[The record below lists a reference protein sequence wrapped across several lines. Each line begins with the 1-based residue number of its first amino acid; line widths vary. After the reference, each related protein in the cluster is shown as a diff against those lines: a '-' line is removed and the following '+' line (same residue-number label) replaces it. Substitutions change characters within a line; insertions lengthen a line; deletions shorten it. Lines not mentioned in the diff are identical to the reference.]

1 MPIGG
6 LPRNKGLFVALGAAL
21 VVYGFAIVAA
31 VAGGAWLDT
40 VKRNRCQAWPR

>member
-31 VAGGAWLDT
+31 VAGGAWLDA
-40 VKRNRCQAWPR
+40 VKRNGCQV